1 VLFGLPLATF
11 QSPRR
16 SKPLDRLVDALGL
29 IAGALLCGLVVLI
42 CMDVTARTF
51 KLFPTP
57 RTLDIAQYALYAITF
72 LGAPWVL
79 REDGH
84 IAIEIFVERLRPRP
98 RRWVAR
104 GSNALGAVVCALL
117 VYYSVRA
124 LWRSYAA
131 NNLVYQTFV
140 FPEWY
145 LYCLAPPVFALLLL
159 LFLRRMVGSDRSSA
173 REPPK
178 EGI

>member
-1 VLFGLPLATF
+1 VE
-11 QSPRR
+11 
-16 SKPLDRLVDALGL
+16 VLGL
-29 IAGALLCGLVVLI
+29 VAGALLCGLVALI

-51 KLFPTP
+51 RLFPTP
-57 RTLDIAQYALYAITF
+57 WTLDIAQYMLYAITF

-84 IAIEIFVERLRPRP
+84 IAIEIFVERLPTRL
-98 RRWVAR
+98 RRRVAR

-117 VYYSVRA
+117 VYYSARA

-145 LYCLAPPVFALLLL
+145 LYCLAPPVFLILLL
-159 LFLRRMVGSDRSSA
+159 LFLRRTVGAAHDA
-173 REPPK
+173 PHEPPS

>member
-1 VLFGLPLATF
+1 LNSSE
-11 QSPRR
+11 SPRR
-16 SKPLDRLVDALGL
+16 RTPLDRLVDALGL
-29 IAGALLCGLVVLI
+29 VAGALLCGLVALI
-42 CMDVTARTF
+42 CLDVTARTF

-57 RTLDIAQYALYAITF
+57 WTLDIAQYMLYAITF

-84 IAIEIFVERLRPRP
+84 IAIEIFVERLGPRA
-98 RRWVAR
+98 RRWVR
-104 GSNALGAVVCALL
+104 HGSDALGAGVCAVLL
-117 VYYSVRA
+117 YYSARA

-145 LYCLAPPVFALLLL
+145 LYFIAPPVFLILLL
-159 LFLRRMVGSDRSSA
+159 LFLRRTVAATREA
-173 REPPK
+173 PREPPK

>member
-1 VLFGLPLATF
+1 VE
-11 QSPRR
+11 
-16 SKPLDRLVDALGL
+16 VLGL
-29 IAGALLCGLVVLI
+29 VAGALLCGLVALV

-51 KLFPTP
+51 RLFPMP
-57 RTLDIAQYALYAITF
+57 WTLDVAQYMLYAITF

-84 IAIEIFVERLRPRP
+84 IAIEIFVERLPPRL
-98 RRWVAR
+98 RRRVAR

-117 VYYSVRA
+117 VYYSARA

-145 LYCLAPPVFALLLL
+145 LYCLAPPVFLILLL
-159 LFLRRMVGSDRSSA
+159 LFLRRTVGAAHDA
-173 REPPK
+173 PRESPS

>member
-1 VLFGLPLATF
+1 LE
-11 QSPRR
+11 QSQSSRR
-16 SKPLDRLVDALGL
+16 PTPLDRLVDALGL

-42 CMDVTARTF
+42 CLDVAARTF
-51 KLFPTP
+51 KLFATP
-57 RTLDIAQYALYAITF
+57 WTLDIAQYALYAITF

-84 IAIEIFVERLRPRP
+84 IAIEIFVERLGPRA
-98 RRWVAR
+98 RRWVRR
-104 GSNALGAVVCALL
+104 GSDALGAVVCAVLL
-117 VYYSVRA
+117 VYSARA

-159 LFLRRMVGSDRSSA
+159 LFLRRTVSTA
-173 REPPK
+173 RGTPRVPPK

>member
-1 VLFGLPLATF
+1 LD
-11 QSPRR
+11 QSQSSRR
-16 SKPLDRLVDALGL
+16 PTPLDRLVDTLGL

-57 RTLDIAQYALYAITF
+57 WTLDIAQYALYAITF

-84 IAIEIFVERLRPRP
+84 IAIEIFVERLRPRA
-98 RRWVAR
+98 RWWVAR

-117 VYYSVRA
+117 VYYSGRA

-145 LYCLAPPVFALLLL
+145 LYCLAPPVFLLLLL
-159 LFLRRMVGSDRSSA
+159 LFLRRTFGGV
-173 REPPK
+173 RETPRAPPE

>member
-1 VLFGLPLATF
+1 M
-11 QSPRR
+11 
-16 SKPLDRLVDALGL
+16 
-29 IAGALLCGLVVLI
+29 IAGALLCGLVVLT
-42 CMDVTARTF
+42 CMDVAARTF

-57 RTLDIAQYALYAITF
+57 WTLDIAQYALYAITF

-84 IAIEIFVERLRPRP
+84 IAIEIFVERLPPRA
-98 RRWVAR
+98 RWWVA
-104 GSNALGAVVCALL
+104 GVSNGLGAVVCALL
-117 VYYSVRA
+117 VYYSGRA

-159 LFLRRMVGSDRSSA
+159 LFLRRMLGARRTTP

>member
-1 VLFGLPLATF
+1 MHFS

-16 SKPLDRLVDALGL
+16 HTPLDRLVDALGL
-29 IAGALLCGLVVLI
+29 VAGALLCGLVALI
-42 CMDVTARTF
+42 CLDVTARTF

-57 RTLDIAQYALYAITF
+57 WSLDIAEYALYAITF

-84 IAIEIFVERLRPRP
+84 IAIEIFVERLPPRA
-98 RRWVAR
+98 RRWAR
-104 GSNALGAVVCALL
+104 HAADALGGVVCAVLL
-117 VYYSVRA
+117 YYSSRA

-131 NNLVYQTFV
+131 QNLVYETFV

-145 LYCLAPPVFALLLL
+145 LYVIAPPVFLLLLL
-159 LFLRRMVGSDRSSA
+159 LFLRRMVGAVREA
-173 REPPK
+173 PREPPK